1 MSVGPAY
8 TDRFA
13 GRLLR
18 IGSGFLLVV
27 VIGFGLMQFSVI
39 RLPWSNATYDVSP
52 LGDVPDFVLT
62 ERRGR
67 QVRKAD
73 LLGKV
78 WVVNFM
84 FTRCTDEC
92 PLETSRMAYLQSKF
106 AQHKDVR
113 WVSISVDPEHDTPT
127 VLTHYA
133 QQFGADVDRWW
144 FLTGAKTMIYRL
156 ATEGFH
162 LGVMVPEPASS
173 TSRRMVFP
181 IGYVVRVNLD
191 LWTPAVAWA
200 HHPTYTPPASAPVIL
215 HSARF
220 VLVDRRARIRGYYDS
235 REEKAMRRLQD
246 DVMLLLHEPAS

>member
-1 MSVGPAY
+1 MSVGSAY

-27 VIGFGLMQFSVI
+27 VLGFGLMQFSAI
-39 RLPWSNATYDVSP
+39 RLPWSTATSDGP
-52 LGDVPDFVLT
+52 QLGDVPDFVLT
-62 ERRGR
+62 ERSGR

-84 FTRCTDEC
+84 FTRCADEC

-106 AQHKDVR
+106 AQQKDVR
-113 WVSISVDPEHDTPT
+113 WVSISVDPEHDTPA

-133 QQFGADVDRWW
+133 RQFGADVDRWW
-144 FLTGAKTMIYRL
+144 FLTGTKMAVYRL

-173 TSRRMVFP
+173 TSSRMSAP
-181 IGYVVRVNLD
+181 IWYAVRVYRHTL
-191 LWTPAVAWA
+191 TPAVAWA
-200 HHPTYTPPASAPVIL
+200 HHPTHTPSASVPVIL

-235 REEKAMRRLQD
+235 REEKAMRQLQD
-246 DVMLLLHEPAS
+246 DVMLLLHESAP